1 MPSWEYITT
10 SRRST
15 SQWSPPIPPFI
26 KVNFTAIYGNCACLV
41 VIARNDT
48 TDPIF
53 VCTEIIEDSN
63 SLIAEARA
71 LSLAAKSVVVLVD
84 EGFKFIFCEG
94 MLPTS
99 SIPSRVHQS
108 LPTSRLNRLFLKPN
122 LP

>member
-26 KVNFTAIYGNCACLV
+26 KVNFIAIHVNCACLV

-71 LSLAAKSVVVLVD
+71 LLLAAKSVVD

-94 MLPTS
+94 DASNVIHPL
-99 SIPSRVHQS
+99 
-108 LPTSRLNRLFLKPN
+108 
-122 LP
+122 